1 MQRREFITLVGGAAT
16 WPVLARGQQGGKVPT
31 IGFLGATTP
40 LLQRSDTTAKRI
52 ELLHEIIPGL
62 RRLALLVHSGS
73 ASNTLEA
80 VEVQVTA
87 EKLGLEIA
95 NH

>member
-1 MQRREFITLVGGAAT
+1 ME
-16 WPVLARGQQGGKVPT
+16 
-31 IGFLGATTP
+31 
-40 LLQRSDTTAKRI
+40 AKRDY
-52 ELLHEIIPGL
+52 PGL